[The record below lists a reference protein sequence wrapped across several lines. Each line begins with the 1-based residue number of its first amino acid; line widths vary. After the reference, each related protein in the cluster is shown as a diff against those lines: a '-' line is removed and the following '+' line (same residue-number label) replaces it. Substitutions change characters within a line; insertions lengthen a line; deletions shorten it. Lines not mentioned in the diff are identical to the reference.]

1 MDSPEDSLTPDG
13 GRPRSSPPNRRDPFA
28 EGIDRRRLMRSSAAA
43 GATAALAGYV
53 GGSDGAN
60 RRAPTVYAFNNG
72 DRTVTVIDAETDE
85 ALETAHVDTTASFPA
100 NQYGTGAD
108 STYDILWLNVS
119 GGVKA
124 LDAHT
129 LETVARVETGFEP
142 NYPNLAPNEEHL
154 LVAAGGTTTLDPDP
168 DDPGD
173 HVIVRID
180 ADRDSDTFGEVTG
193 EIRTGYTGPCD
204 VTFPPSGEYAF
215 VPDVADETLR
225 VVSVDPFET
234 AAEIDVGDPVGDGN
248 VLPFMATASFA
259 GDLLLVENGEGT
271 LGPDPAVPREGS
283 ESIWDISTPDEPAEL
298 ERITRDDGLPAA
310 PITSEIDP
318 DGEAGYL
325 FTPEADSV
333 TVLDLEDG
341 TIDRELDVG
350 GSTIS
355 GAWGPRR
362 EKLYVPVQTANHVAV
377 IDHAERNV
385 VATVDAGES
394 PTGAVGGTVRPETST
409 SRRLRGSLAALGL
422 EVGEREATYCPDDN
436 CYCG

>member
-1 MDSPEDSLTPDG
+1 MDSPRDSPASDG
-13 GRPRSSPPNRRDPFA
+13 GRSRSSITNRRDPFA
-28 EGIDRRRLMRSSAAA
+28 DGIDRRRLMRSSATA
-43 GATAALAGYV
+43 GATAALGGCV
-53 GGSDGAN
+53 GDDADDE
-60 RRAPTVYAFNNG
+60 RVPTVYAFNNG

-85 ALETAHVDTTASFPA
+85 AVETVHVDTTASFPA

-108 STYDILWLNVS
+108 STYDALWLNVS
-119 GGVKA
+119 GGVTA

-142 NYPNLAPNEEHL
+142 NYPNLTPDEAHL
-154 LVAAGGTTTLDPDP
+154 LVAAGGTTTIDPDP
-168 DDPGD
+168 DDPDD
-173 HVIVRID
+173 HAIVRID

-193 EIRTGYTGPCD
+193 EIRTGHTGPCD
-204 VTFPPSGEYAF
+204 VTLEPSGEYAY
-215 VPDVADETLR
+215 VPEIADETLR
-225 VVSVDPFET
+225 VVGVEPFET
-234 AAEIDVGDPVGDGN
+234 AAEIDVGEPAGDGN

-271 LGPDPAVPREGS
+271 LGSDPAVPRKGS
-283 ESIWDISTPDEPAEL
+283 ESVWDVSTPDEPAER

-325 FTPEADSV
+325 FTPGADSV

-341 TIDRELDVG
+341 AIDGALDVG
-350 GSTIS
+350 GSAIS

-377 IDHAERNV
+377 IDHAERDV
-385 VATVDAGES
+385 VATVDTGES

-409 SRRLRGSLAALGL
+409 SDRLRGSLAALGL
-422 EVGEREATYCPDDN
+422 EFGEREATYCPEDN